1 MIDSRIALIHATQLA
16 VPPVAAAFEQL
27 WPQAQR
33 MNLLD
38 DRLATDLASAGSLN
52 DVMVTRLLSLAQY
65 AKTYGA
71 HGILFTCSAFGPA
84 IDEVKR
90 TIGLP
95 TLKPNE
101 AMFDEALD
109 ICAQLGGARRI
120 GLLTTFAP
128 AAKAMHDEL
137 LAAIAQRNLVVQIDG
152 ACALGAMAALNAGDA
167 ASHDRLILESART
180 LATCDVLLLGQF
192 SMARAQN
199 AVAEAIGKPVLTSP
213 ESAVRRLKAALA

>member
-1 MIDSRIALIHATQLA
+1 MA
-16 VPPVAAAFEQL
+16 PVAAAFERL
-27 WPQAQR
+27 WPQVRR

-38 DRLATDLASAGSLN
+38 DRLATDLACAGSLN
-52 DVMVTRLLSLAQY
+52 DAMVTRLLSLAQY
-65 AKTYGA
+65 AKTWGA

-95 TLKPNE
+95 ALKPNE

-128 AAKAMHDEL
+128 ATQAMHEEL
-137 LAAIAQRNLVVQIDG
+137 VAAIAQRNLVAQIDG
-152 ACALGAMAALNAGDA
+152 ACAQGAMEALNAGDV
-167 ASHDRLILESART
+167 ASHDRLILESARA
-180 LATCDVLLLGQF
+180 LAGCDVLVLGQF
-192 SMARAQN
+192 SMARAQSR
-199 AVAEAIGKPVLTSP
+199 VAEVFGKPVLTSP
-213 ESAVRRLKAALA
+213 ASAVRRLKAALA